1 MDAPYD
7 GWASGDIVM
16 VKCRIHGCR
25 YWYLIAIFV
34 AACIVAVAAILHHP
48 ASGPKATDSLPYRAV
63 SPNTEPEHN
72 AAPAKTPVLSVET
85 DDVITAK
92 ESPVP
97 APTVA
102 RNGVQASQGGLVAPE
117 DSNDEAEPSGE
128 EVVRKKILSVVR
140 NALVPKSP
148 FEGMSPQEARKTGL
162 SVLLDEK
169 ASPRERRRAAAFLA
183 RDPNSVDLDT
193 WSGLLADPDFPP
205 YLKATIAEGLGHSS
219 NPKRKDLLLTALADQ
234 NEMVARGAIKGL
246 SVMGGKDAIAVLSDV
261 MYSPDVSPE
270 VRSEV
275 AMGLGRIK
283 DPEAMDVL
291 VNAYTG
297 PTFVDDVEFR
307 GEIVSAIGQRDSP
320 QETTAFLQNVMDDET
335 ADSSLRVA
343 AIAAMEEYS
352 GEVGPLLLRSL
363 ASEDSEVRE
372 EAAWVLAA
380 AEQPGDFSATIQEL
394 LAQEPVAA
402 VRRRLYQALSNQET
416 VDIPSVKMRVQQE
429 SDPMARMS
437 GYGVILERLNEVEDA
452 TVKQWANDVIIPE
465 LSQVI
470 LKADTVNTRL
480 EAVIALQKAHTPE
493 AAAALKSVAAVT
505 TDQRVIDAIATTKSN

>member
-1 MDAPYD
+1 
-7 GWASGDIVM
+7 
-16 VKCRIHGCR
+16 
-25 YWYLIAIFV
+25 
-34 AACIVAVAAILHHP
+34 
-48 ASGPKATDSLPYRAV
+48 
-63 SPNTEPEHN
+63 
-72 AAPAKTPVLSVET
+72 
-85 DDVITAK
+85 
-92 ESPVP
+92 
-97 APTVA
+97 
-102 RNGVQASQGGLVAPE
+102 
-117 DSNDEAEPSGE
+117 
-128 EVVRKKILSVVR
+128 
-140 NALVPKSP
+140 
-148 FEGMSPQEARKTGL
+148 
-162 SVLLDEK
+162 
-169 ASPRERRRAAAFLA
+169 
-183 RDPNSVDLDT
+183 
-193 WSGLLADPDFPP
+193 
-205 YLKATIAEGLGHSS
+205 
-219 NPKRKDLLLTALADQ
+219 
-234 NEMVARGAIKGL
+234 
-246 SVMGGKDAIAVLSDV
+246 
-261 MYSPDVSPE
+261 
-270 VRSEV
+270 
-275 AMGLGRIK
+275 
-283 DPEAMDVL
+283 
-291 VNAYTG
+291 
-297 PTFVDDVEFR
+297 VEFR

-343 AIAAMEEYS
+343 AIAAMEDYS